1 MLAGFL
7 ENWLNGGLL
16 SFRRRNSGDC
26 GGFRSLC
33 SLRSLLIM
41 RFLYD
46 MVTIKKQRHF
56 LIVTS
61 EKLGFARYMPH
72 FGSLDQKIPDF
83 FDPNYIPPRF
93 IPRFIPPP
101 FGPDCILPSVT

>member
-1 MLAGFL
+1 MLTGFL

-33 SLRSLLIM
+33 SLRFLLIM

-46 MVTIKKQRHF
+46 MVSIKKQRHF
-56 LIVTS
+56 LIETS
-61 EKLGFARYMPH
+61 EKFGFARYMTH

-83 FDPNYIPPRF
+83 FDPNYIPYVSSPL
-93 IPRFIPPP
+93 
-101 FGPDCILPSVT
+101 GPDCILLPSVT